1 MIDKKLITLGRKN
14 EDKKAKKKPGYKE
27 QIPKIIT
34 GVCYLSTLFLENIRI
49 HWFWEHQRSIKNS
62 VKYLRRRFS

>member
-14 EDKKAKKKPGYKE
+14 EDKKAKKKLGYKE

-34 GVCYLSTLFLENIRI
+34 GVCYLSTLLENIRNPLVLGTS
-49 HWFWEHQRSIKNS
+49 EE
-62 VKYLRRRFS
+62 Y